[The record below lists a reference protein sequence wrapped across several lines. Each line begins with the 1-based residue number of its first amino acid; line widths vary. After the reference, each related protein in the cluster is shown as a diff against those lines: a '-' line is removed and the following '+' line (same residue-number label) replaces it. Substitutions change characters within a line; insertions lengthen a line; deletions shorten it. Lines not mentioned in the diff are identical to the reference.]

1 MLFGGRSACSFI
13 VLFVFFSTTVL
24 TAYGEIIQLLEDQQ
38 EADGLPKNWRPLTFS
53 KIFRHTEYKLI
64 QEGNRPVIT
73 ATSRQSASGLYR
85 SLDLHPKEYPILSWC
100 WKVNRVITQGV
111 TTPAGDETKKS
122 GDDYAARIYVTFK
135 FEPNNATF
143 WERTKF
149 GTIKTIY
156 GEYPP
161 KGALNYVWAGH
172 LPIGT
177 SFSNPY
183 TDRAK
188 MVVVESGN
196 EKAMQWV
203 CEEHNLYEDYKRLFG
218 EEPPVFSGVA
228 VMTDTDNTGGEAT
241 AYYADLVLQQTRRQN
256 MEPVSGRFSK

>member
-1 MLFGGRSACSFI
+1 MIQWRSEEVGRHREKGGAMASKSKIRAVVFFLVLI
-13 VLFVFFSTTVL
+13 VLSARPL
-24 TAYGEIIQLLEDQQ
+24 LAEGEMIRLLGDQQ
-38 EADGLPKNWRPLTFS
+38 AADGLPKNWRPLTFS
-53 KIFRHTEYKLI
+53 KISRHTEYKLI
-64 QEGNRPVIT
+64 REGDRPVIT

-85 SLDLHPKEYPILSWC
+85 PLDLNPKEYPILSWC
-100 WKVNRVITQGV
+100 WKVNRALTK
-111 TTPAGDETKKS
+111 GDETKKN

-135 FEPNNATF
+135 FDPNNATF
-143 WERTKF
+143 WERTTF

-156 GEYPP
+156 GAYPP

-172 LPIGT
+172 LPVGKI
-177 SFSNPY
+177 FPNPY

-196 EKAMQWV
+196 EKEMQWV
-203 CEEHNLYEDYKRLFG
+203 CEERNLYEDYKRLFG

-241 AYYADLVLQQTRRQN
+241 AYYADLVLHKER
-256 MEPVSGRFSK
+256 